1 MTHFDIFHLI
11 PLAGSITYS
20 ELAAS
25 AKVSTK
31 QLKTV
36 ARMAMTNNLF
46 CEPEPNTI
54 AHSAT
59 SALLVTNQSFY
70 DWATFM
76 CEASVP
82 MASKL
87 VEASEKWPGS
97 EEKNQTAYNI
107 AFDTDMPFFDH
118 LVTLPEKTKQFA
130 SYMKNVQNSEGTAI
144 GYLVHGFDW
153 ASLGKATVVDVS
165 F

>member
-1 MTHFDIFHLI
+1 
-11 PLAGSITYS
+11 
-20 ELAAS
+20 
-25 AKVSTK
+25 
-31 QLKTV
+31 
-36 ARMAMTNNLF
+36 
-46 CEPEPNTI
+46 
-54 AHSAT
+54 
-59 SALLVTNQSFY
+59 
-70 DWATFM
+70 
-76 CEASVP
+76 

-87 VEASEKWPGS
+87 AEASEKWPGS

-107 AFDTDMPFFDH
+107 AFETDMPFFDH